1 MKLIADA
8 GSTKIR
14 WALIDNAFATVEQH
28 CSAGVNP
35 VVMGLDEV
43 ESTLRGDLLPWIE
56 GKQLSEVWYYGAGC
70 IPSVCDPM
78 ARLLARLTGC
88 GNIHVSSDMLGSVRG
103 LAGRDKAVVCILGTG
118 SNSCLCY
125 GGEIVDNIPPLG
137 YILGDEG
144 SGAALGRRLVNNM
157 LKRRYEPALKEEFM
171 TWLGLSTQDI
181 MERVYRGAEPNKF
194 LASLTR
200 FISAHIECDEMIMMV
215 EEEFESFIKNNIQR
229 YPEAGKLPVYFT
241 GSIAEVFA
249 PQLLA
254 AMKRCGMCAMEIVAD
269 PLPRLIAYHTSSDY

>member
-14 WALIDNAFATVEQH
+14 WALIDNAFGVVEQH

-43 ESTLRGDLLPWIE
+43 ENTLRRDLLPWIE

-78 ARLLARLTGC
+78 AMLLSRLTGC
-88 GNIHVSSDMLGSVRG
+88 GSVHVASDMLGSVRG

-118 SNSCLCY
+118 SNSCLCF

-157 LKRRYEPALKEEFM
+157 LKRRYKPALKEEFM
-171 TWLGLSTQDI
+171 TWLGLSMQDI
-181 MERVYRGAEPNKF
+181 IERVYRGAELNKF

-254 AMKRCGMCAMEIVAD
+254 AMKRCGMHAMEIVAD
-269 PLPRLIAYHTSSDY
+269 PLPRLIAYHTGSDC